1 MNSKRMAMMAA
12 VLGLSTGMLATQA
25 MAQATGEVERGDDAA
40 AETRSDLE
48 DSPKMPGVR
57 TPSDDVNNEATVGEG
72 TLRDDEAPD
81 VVNDGSEDEDADIED
96 ESPDAS
102 EHTGH

>member
-12 VLGLSTGMLATQA
+12 VLGLSTAVLAPQA
-25 MAQATGEVERGDDAA
+25 MAQAAGDIEEGTDKAT
-40 AETRSDLE
+40 ETQSDLE

-57 TPSDDVNNEATVGEG
+57 TPTEDVNNAATVGDDD

-81 VVNDGSEDEDADIED
+81 VVHDEGEDDDADTEDAAPE
-96 ESPDAS
+96 
-102 EHTGH
+102 